1 MLLVVGGLLPSE
13 RDYSAKVAKKMCR
26 HTFCSLSF
34 SLSFANLYIFNV
46 VHRKGVGQKKSAGWK
61 ACAFFCLLLSD
72 ILIRNGR

>member
-46 VHRKGVGQKKSAGWK
+46 VHRKGRGQQKKRRLESLR
-61 ACAFFCLLLSD
+61 FFVVYYYQ
-72 ILIRNGR
+72 IF